1 MVTSIPLTFYSA
13 AERESLIANTA
24 ALLATGG
31 AMIVYQYT
39 PLVWPLLKRH
49 FRRVTMRFE
58 PRNILPYFI
67 MRAEK

>member
-1 MVTSIPLTFYSA
+1 MVDAAGNKAAPLQSGVT
-13 AERESLIANTA
+13 RQL
-24 ALLATGG
+24 
-31 AMIVYQYT
+31 MR
-39 PLVWPLLKRH
+39 LVLPLLKKY